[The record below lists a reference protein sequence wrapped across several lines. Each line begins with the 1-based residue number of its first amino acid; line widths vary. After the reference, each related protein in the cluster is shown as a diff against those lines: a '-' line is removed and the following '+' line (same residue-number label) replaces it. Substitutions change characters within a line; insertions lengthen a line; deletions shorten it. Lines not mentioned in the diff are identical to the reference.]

1 MHPLRRLHP
10 ELQIRCNQREVEV
23 EDIMVNMIIDG
34 KNVSAQKDTMLLEAI
49 RGAGISVPTLCAHE
63 AVSRSGACRLCVV
76 EIKKGNRTRIVTSCL
91 YGVEEGLTV
100 DTKSER
106 GRNVRR
112 RGMELPLARCP
123 DSDVLQKMAR
133 EMSVEAEPRHAVD
146 TDKGRCILCR
156 SCVRVCEEVVGV
168 SAIGLFSRGSYKEV
182 GTPYNEK
189 SDVCIGCGACAYV
202 CPTGH
207 IEMTST
213 GDKRT
218 IWGRTFKMQACSK
231 CGKFFAPVDQL
242 KFINKK
248 TGTSMNDLSVCTEC
262 R

>member
-1 MHPLRRLHP
+1 
-10 ELQIRCNQREVEV
+10 
-23 EDIMVNMIIDG
+23 MVNMIIDG
-34 KNVSAQKDTMLLEAI
+34 KNVSAPKGSMLLEAI

-76 EIKKGNRTRIVTSCL
+76 EIQKGNRTRIVTSCI

-100 DTKSER
+100 NTKSDR
-106 GRNVRR
+106 VLNVRR
-112 RGMELPLARCP
+112 LVMELLLARCP
-123 DSDVLQKMAR
+123 ESDLLQKMAKD
-133 EMSVEAEPRHAVD
+133 MAVEPQARYAVD
-146 TDKGRCILCR
+146 TDKGKCILCR

-189 SDVCIGCGACAYV
+189 SDVCIGCGACVYV

-213 GDKRT
+213 GDKRK
-218 IWGRTFKMQACSK
+218 IWGRTFKMQACEK

-242 KFINKK
+242 KFISKK
-248 TGTSMNDLSVCTEC
+248 TGVPFKELTTCTEC

>member
-1 MHPLRRLHP
+1 
-10 ELQIRCNQREVEV
+10 
-23 EDIMVNMIIDG
+23 MVNMMIDG
-34 KNVSAQKDTMLLEAI
+34 KKVSAPKGTMLLESI
-49 RGAGISVPTLCAHE
+49 RGAGVSIPTLCAHE
-63 AVSRSGACRLCVV
+63 AISRSGACRLCVV

-91 YGVEEGLTV
+91 YGVEEGLIV

-106 GRNVRR
+106 VLNVRR
-112 RGMELPLARCP
+112 LVMELLLARCP
-123 DSDVLQKMAR
+123 ESDVLQKMAR
-133 EMSVEAEPRHAVD
+133 DMGVVPQPRYTVD
-146 TDKGRCILCR
+146 TDKGKCILCR

-182 GTPYNEK
+182 GTPYQEK

-207 IEMTST
+207 IEMIST
-213 GDKRT
+213 GDKRK

-242 KFINKK
+242 KFIGKK
-248 TGTSMNDLSVCTEC
+248 TGTSMEELCVCTEC